1 MRFTGAAFLM
11 TAGIIAAGFA
21 LAGGAPEGARA
32 AVAAGAVTTFA
43 VTVAAYAALCR
54 VLARRREWFPQ
65 AFIGA
70 VGLKMLVFGMVI
82 AVVWGGRFLPLRPFA
97 LAALA
102 GYLPLLGLEVGGLLR
117 RGAVPAVRS

>member
-11 TAGIIAAGFA
+11 TAGIIAAGYA
-21 LAGGAPEGARA
+21 LAGGAPEGARV
-32 AVAAGAVTTFA
+32 AVLAGAVTAFV

-54 VLARRREWFPQ
+54 VLAGRREWFPQ

-82 AVVWGGRFLPLRPFA
+82 AVVWGGRLLPLRPFA